1 MFLKILQISVENTYV
16 AGPQTCH
23 LMKNRLQQNFF
34 PVIFLRTPLSTEQLR
49 WLIFKIRN
57 SNNLWIAI
65 QTCFS
70 DISYAQPIS
79 DDPELSQ
86 WQTNLKM
93 QSFTKNLFRWSIF
106 VADLE
111 QTSFFLKS
119 DPNINN
125 FSVLS
130 HFWKT

>member
-23 LMKNRLQQNFF
+23 FMKNRLQHNFF
-34 PVIFLRTPLSTEQLR
+34 PVNFLRTPLSTEQLR

-93 QSFTKNLFRWSIF
+93 QLFTKNLFRWSIF